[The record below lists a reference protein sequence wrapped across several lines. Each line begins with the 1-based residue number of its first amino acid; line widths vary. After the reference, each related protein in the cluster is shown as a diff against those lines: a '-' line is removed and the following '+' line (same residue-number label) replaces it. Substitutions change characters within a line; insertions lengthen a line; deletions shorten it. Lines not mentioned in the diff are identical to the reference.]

1 MARCS
6 SKTNELRDRDS
17 IGCRA
22 RNITINKKCK
32 VKIDNFKLKAVTF
45 IINFDGNNIIKIDK

>member
-6 SKTNELRDRDS
+6 SKSNELRDIDF

-22 RNITINKKCK
+22 RNITNLKWD
-32 VKIDNFKLKAVTF
+32 IDNFKTKIVTF
-45 IINFDGNNIIKIDK
+45 IIKFGSFIINGQMKV